1 MSNRA
6 YFYLSAFLSFGL
18 YAFFILVFMLYL
30 KDVKIQKISP
40 YNKDTTIQLD
50 IMIDPLSPK
59 KNQPAKKQPKKI
71 VKSENKVTTSVSTT
85 KTADFKSLFAN
96 VKVKNTKVSEK
107 NVDNTKVN
115 PQTTRFKAKIIREK
129 RNDNINLSKT
139 LNSVSTSSSKLTMST
154 QNIHKNDPYYSK
166 IYEIIANSWN
176 PMFVI
181 DGLKAVVIVTID
193 NQGNFSYRIKK
204 RSSDSQFNE
213 SLKQFLESQTLKS
226 YPPYKKGTK
235 TSIEVIFKSKG

>member
-1 MSNRA
+1 MSDRT
-6 YFYLSAFLSFGL
+6 YFYLSAFISFGL

-40 YNKDTTIQLD
+40 YSKNTVIQLD
-50 IMIDPLSPK
+50 IVIDPLSQK
-59 KNQPAKKQPKKI
+59 KNQPAKKQIKKV
-71 VKSENKVTTSVSTT
+71 VKEENKVTTSINRT

-107 NVDNTKVN
+107 EVVNTKSN
-115 PQTTRFKAKIIREK
+115 PTLTRFKAKIIREK
-129 RNDNINLSKT
+129 REKLNLSKT
-139 LNSVSTSSSKLTMST
+139 LNSVNTSSSKLTMST

-166 IYEIIANSWN
+166 IYEIIASSWN

-193 NQGNFSYRIKK
+193 NQGNFSYRIK
-204 RSSDSQFNE
+204 RGSSDSKFNE
-213 SLKQFLESQTLKS
+213 SLKQFLESQTTKH
-226 YPPYKKGTK
+226 YPPYKKGNK